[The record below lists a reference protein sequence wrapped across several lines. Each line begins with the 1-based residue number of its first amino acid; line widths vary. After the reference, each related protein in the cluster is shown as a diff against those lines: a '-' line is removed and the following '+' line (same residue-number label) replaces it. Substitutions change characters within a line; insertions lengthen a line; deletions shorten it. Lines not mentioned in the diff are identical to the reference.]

1 MSGEGTFP
9 EALWVPLSLSEL
21 SFGSPGC
28 FDSDWEGEVFKRKPV
43 TLDPK
48 KIQST
53 PSLVCHDPDVLLC
66 PELPKGSTG
75 PVLCA

>member
-28 FDSDWEGEVFKRKPV
+28 FDSDREGEVFKRKPV

-48 KIQST
+48 KVQPT